1 MPEESQEQ
9 RTEQP
14 TQRKREKARERG
26 QVAKSHELTSA
37 LLLLGAIVTLRLI
50 LPWMV
55 KTICGLSIFYF
66 ESIPLIES
74 PKSVTLLLNS
84 TLIKTLTLL
93 APFFLVVVGIAIAG
107 NYLQIGFL
115 FSTDPLVP
123 SLDKINPISG
133 FKRLFSLRS
142 LVLAGISLG
151 KGLLIGLVFYYS
163 IKAGLRNYY
172 MLSECDVATSFE
184 FVIDEIFTAC
194 LKAGLILLVIGI
206 ADYGYQRFQYTR
218 NLMMTK
224 EEVKEEYKEL
234 EGSPLI
240 KSRVRAAQR
249 ALARRRMMAAV
260 PTADVVVTN
269 PVHIAV
275 ALKYDSKTMQ
285 APVVVA
291 KGKRL
296 LAEKI
301 KEIAIKHG
309 VPIYENRALAHSLY
323 ELVEVGNEIPQS
335 LYRAV
340 AEVLSYVYRLKDK
353 LDSVLGERS
362 R

>member
-1 MPEESQEQ
+1 MAEESQEQ

-14 TQRKREKARERG
+14 TQRKREKAREKGR
-26 QVAKSHELTSA
+26 VAKSHELTSA
-37 LLLLGAIVTLRLI
+37 LLLVGAIVTLRLL
-50 LPWMV
+50 LPWMI

-66 ESIPLIES
+66 ESIPLAET
-74 PKSVTLLLNS
+74 PEAVGLLLNS
-84 TLIKTLTLL
+84 TLIKTLALL
-93 APFFLVVVGIAIAG
+93 APYFLAVVGLAIAG

-123 SLDKINPISG
+123 SFDKIDPISG
-133 FKRLFSLRS
+133 FRRLFSLRS
-142 LVLAGISLG
+142 LVVTGINIG
-151 KGLLIGLVFYYS
+151 KAALIGLVFYYS
-163 IKAGLRNYY
+163 VKAGLRNYY
-172 MLSECDVATSFE
+172 VLGDCDASASFG

-194 LKAGLILLVIGI
+194 LKAGLILLIIGL
-206 ADYGYQRFQYTR
+206 ADYSYQRFQHTR
-218 NLMMTK
+218 SLMMTK
-224 EEVKEEYKEL
+224 QEVKEEYKEL

-249 ALARRRMMAAV
+249 ALARRRMMSAV

-275 ALKYDSKTMQ
+275 ALKYDSETMQ
-285 APVVVA
+285 APIVVA

-301 KEIAIKHG
+301 KEIARKHG
-309 VPIYENRALAHSLY
+309 VPIFENKTLAHSLY
-323 ELVEVGNEIPQS
+323 ELVDVGREIPES

-340 AEVLSYVYRLKDK
+340 AEVLSYVYRLKNK
-353 LDSVLGERS
+353 LDSIVTER
-362 R
+362 